1 MQAMGTEYL
10 VPIIRIK
17 ALSYIMEKLAP
28 NWNKNGNSNRYR
40 FPQGTML
47 EENISKEKKKKKK
60 RKGFHIN
67 VLKTNRTNLWWH
79 NCLHKSKTYL

>member
-28 NWNKNGNSNRYR
+28 NWNKNVNSNRYR

-47 EENISKEKKKKKK
+47 EENISKKKK
-60 RKGFHIN
+60 
-67 VLKTNRTNLWWH
+67 
-79 NCLHKSKTYL
+79 